1 MEISPTLLWNLVLTL
16 VIAPL
21 GYYLSQMSKELQR
34 VQILLNQTR
43 EDYLKRAEHSEET
56 DRVLEH
62 LRRLE
67 DKVDRLIERH
77 GTK

>member
-1 MEISPTLLWNLVLTL
+1 MEINPTLLWNLVLTL

-21 GYYLSQMSKELQR
+21 GYYLSQMGKELQR

-43 EDYLKRAEHSEET
+43 EDYLKRSEHSEET

-77 GTK
+77 GQK